1 MAGSSQVS
9 QQADDDRTRI
19 VGQPHA
25 VAPADDP
32 DRTIVKP
39 AGAAALDPDATVIKP
54 RRPAAAPPARPPAPT
69 PAPPRAARAP
79 LPRAGAALAL
89 PVGFRLQEY
98 RIDGVLGQGGFGI
111 TYLATDTN
119 LSARVAIKEYLPEEI
134 AFRKAGKTVSPH
146 SSMHQGRY
154 RAGLDSFLVEARTL
168 ATFRHPNIVRVS
180 RFFEAHDTAYMV
192 LEYERGS
199 PLRQW
204 WPKHATM
211 AEKDLVRLLDPLL
224 DGLEVVHAAGFLHR
238 DIKPDNIQV
247 RRDTGALVLLDFGSA
262 REAINH
268 AAQADVAVTPG
279 YAPLEQYHDGDQG
292 AWTDIYALG
301 ATLYWMVTARR
312 PPEAVER
319 IGAVDPMPRA
329 TEAAR
334 GRYTPQLLSAIDWA
348 LRPDPKDR
356 PRDIGEWRRALFA
369 AHAGSLGLRDA
380 LLAGETRA
388 APRRAG
394 ARAMQALRTLMSPA
408 AWPLALKMTLAM
420 VLTALLPMVITAQY
434 NLQGSLAAM
443 TGAELRHLEQLAH
456 STAGQVSQ
464 LIGDSRKLAHTL
476 GTDSAFVRY
485 LQQPDPE
492 GTVAMRDKL
501 LAVAQSNPDIHLL
514 MLMDAQGT
522 ALVSSDPEVM
532 GKNFR
537 FREYFKV
544 AMSGQPHA
552 TGIVV
557 GAVAGEAGMFY
568 SYPVFDAAQQAIG
581 AVVLRIR
588 AAPFAA
594 ILDEV
599 RSDPLLTP
607 FLVDADGVLIHHP
620 DPAVLYHSL
629 APLPEAAR
637 EAIRADQRFRRDH
650 IDDLGMPELAATLRG
665 ASTRGHVAYHSTLT
679 QREEIAGFAP
689 VRGTGWVVGMTES
702 RADFE
707 TPLNDLFRRVLVS
720 VALVGLLFLGLALR
734 FARSIV
740 RPIRALTQ
748 AADALKRGDYDAAA
762 VRVRSRDEIGMLA
775 RTFNVL
781 IDVLRQR
788 ERERSAPA
796 GGTRGP

>member
-1 MAGSSQVS
+1 MGAADNRGQR
-9 QQADDDRTRI
+9 DDDRTRI

-25 VAPADDP
+25 ATDDDDP
-32 DRTIVKP
+32 DRTVITGAGKARP
-39 AGAAALDPDATVIKP
+39 APAVDPEATVVKP
-54 RRPAAAPPARPPAPT
+54 RRTARHASPAPAAPPQP
-69 PAPPRAARAP
+69 ARA
-79 LPRAGAALAL
+79 LPRPGSSLAL
-89 PVGFRLQEY
+89 PAGFRLQEY

-111 TYLATDTN
+111 TYLATDAN

-146 SSMHQGRY
+146 SSQHHGRY
-154 RAGLDSFLVEARTL
+154 RAGLESFLVEARTL

-211 AEKDLVRLLDPLL
+211 PEKELVRLLDPLL
-224 DGLEVVHAAGFLHR
+224 DGLQVVHGAGFLHR

-262 REAINH
+262 REAINN
-268 AAQADVAVTPG
+268 AEEADVAVTPG

-301 ATLYWMVTARR
+301 ATLYWMVTAKR

-319 IGAVDPMPRA
+319 VGAVDPMPRA
-329 TEAAR
+329 TEAGK
-334 GRYTPQLLSAIDWA
+334 GRYSQQFLSAIDWA
-348 LRPDPKDR
+348 LRPDAKDR
-356 PRDIGEWRRALFA
+356 PRDIAEWRRALFA
-369 AHAGSLGLRDA
+369 AHASSLGLRDA
-380 LLAGETRA
+380 LLAGEART

-394 ARAMQALRTLMSPA
+394 ARAMQALRTLVTPS

-443 TGAELRHLEQLAH
+443 TAGELSNLEQLAQ
-456 STAGQVSQ
+456 STAGQVTQ
-464 LIGDSRKLAHTL
+464 LVGDSRNLARTL
-476 GTDSAFVRY
+476 GTDTVFVNY
-485 LQQPDPE
+485 LQRPDAA
-492 GTVAMRDKL
+492 GTEAMRAKL
-501 LAVAQSNPDIHLL
+501 VAVTQSNPDIHLL
-514 MLMDAQGT
+514 MLMDAAGT
-522 ALVSSDPEVM
+522 AVVSSDPQVM

-544 AMSGQPHA
+544 AIQGEPHA

-557 GAVAGEAGMFY
+557 GSVAGAAGMFF
-568 SYPVFDAAQQAIG
+568 SYPVFDDARRPLG
-581 AVVLRIR
+581 AMVLRIR
-588 AAPFAA
+588 ASSITA
-594 ILDEV
+594 ILDQV
-599 RSDPLLTP
+599 KSDPLLTP

-620 DPAVLYHSL
+620 DTRALYSSL
-629 APLPEAAR
+629 APLPEKTRA
-637 EAIRADQRFRRDH
+637 EIRADQRFRRDH
-650 IDDLGMPELAATLRG
+650 IADLGMPDLAATLLG
-665 ASTRGHVAYHSTLT
+665 AGQHGHVAYHSTLS
-679 QREEIAGFAP
+679 QREEIAGYAP
-689 VRGTGWVVGMTES
+689 VRATGWVVGVTES
-702 RADFE
+702 KADFE
-707 TPLNDLFRRVLVS
+707 TPLNDQFRRVLAS

-740 RPIRALTQ
+740 QPIRALTN

-762 VRVRSRDEIGMLA
+762 VKVRSRDEIGVLA

-788 ERERSAPA
+788 ERERERKTS
-796 GGTRGP
+796 